1 MVSINCTTEDHLE
14 LDQLTE
20 FQGGLKN
27 RTDGDYA
34 KIIVSIQKYGFS
46 FPFFVWNHDGI
57 NHVLDGHGRLGAL
70 KKLKAQGE
78 VIPPLPVVYV
88 NCGNEEN
95 AKNLLLRLN
104 SQYGQMTAESV
115 MDFMAGL
122 EFDPA
127 ELALPEGVIDFNLE
141 EQEKVEDDDIPEP
154 ETELPAIS
162 KPGEIYQLG
171 PHRLMCGDST
181 KEEDMQKLMDGQKA
195 DLIVTDPPYNVNYGA
210 KGKTYKEHGGYGCG
224 MDDRTI
230 LNDNMD
236 DSAFL
241 QFLTDAFKAMFSVL
255 KAGGAYYV
263 WHADS
268 EGYNF
273 RLALRNTG
281 AAVKQCL
288 IWVKNSLVLGRQ
300 DWQWRHEPCQPA
312 GTQVLTIE
320 GYKPIES
327 LTENDRVISFDSLSG
342 QVKGYKNGGYAIKT
356 ASRDYDGLMYT
367 IRCDGRI
374 TRATDNHQFSVRF
387 NPKSTKK
394 YCTYL
399 MRRGNWW
406 RVGMARAYDARQFGL
421 KTRIHQEHG
430 EEAWVISVHDDK
442 TQAQVMEQILTCKYG
457 IPYTVWE
464 TTAMQR
470 KMLRTDN
477 QVGEIYSALDLEAM
491 QKNAERLLADFGRNI
506 KYPLVS
512 RENSGEKFSTRVT
525 AKINACN
532 LVPGIMQLPIP
543 EERGVYPS
551 FKWQEIEGVEF
562 EHQVCKVYSLAVD
575 KYEHY
580 IADGLITHNCLYGWK
595 EGSAHYWDGRRD
607 LTTVIDKRPDYKRM
621 DKSQLLQEI
630 EKLRAENIP
639 GTIIYEDRPTR
650 SEDHPTMKPV
660 KLFMRLIKNSSK
672 EEDIVLDPFG
682 GSGTTIIAS
691 QRLKRCARLMEL
703 DPHYCDV
710 IRRRWTQWCKE
721 NGVEPG
727 EGALE

>member
-27 RTDGDYA
+27 RTEADYA

-46 FPFFVWNHDGI
+46 FPFFVWAHDGI

-70 KKLKAQGE
+70 QRLKTQGE
-78 VIPPLPVVYV
+78 TIPPLPVVYV

-127 ELALPEGVIDFNLE
+127 ELALPEGILDLNLD
-141 EQEKVEDDDIPEP
+141 EKEHVEDDDVPEP
-154 ETELPAIS
+154 ETDLPPIS

-171 PHRLMCGDST
+171 PHALMCGDST
-181 KEEDMQKLMDGQKA
+181 KVKDLEKLMAGAKA
-195 DLIVTDPPYNVNYGA
+195 DLVVTDPPYNVNYGA
-210 KGKTYKEHGGYGCG
+210 RGKQYEEKGGYKCG

-230 LNDNMD
+230 MNDNMD

-241 QFLTDAFKAMFSVL
+241 QFLTDAFKAMFAVL

-263 WHADS
+263 WHSDT

-273 RLALRNTG
+273 RLALKNTG
-281 AAVKQCL
+281 GTVKQCL

-300 DWQWRHEPCQPA
+300 DWQWRHEPC
-312 GTQVLTIE
+312 
-320 GYKPIES
+320 
-327 LTENDRVISFDSLSG
+327 
-342 QVKGYKNGGYAIKT
+342 
-356 ASRDYDGLMYT
+356 
-367 IRCDGRI
+367 
-374 TRATDNHQFSVRF
+374 
-387 NPKSTKK
+387 
-394 YCTYL
+394 
-399 MRRGNWW
+399 
-406 RVGMARAYDARQFGL
+406 
-421 KTRIHQEHG
+421 
-430 EEAWVISVHDDK
+430 
-442 TQAQVMEQILTCKYG
+442 
-457 IPYTVWE
+457 
-464 TTAMQR
+464 
-470 KMLRTDN
+470 
-477 QVGEIYSALDLEAM
+477 
-491 QKNAERLLADFGRNI
+491 
-506 KYPLVS
+506 
-512 RENSGEKFSTRVT
+512 
-525 AKINACN
+525 
-532 LVPGIMQLPIP
+532 
-543 EERGVYPS
+543 
-551 FKWQEIEGVEF
+551 
-562 EHQVCKVYSLAVD
+562 
-575 KYEHY
+575 
-580 IADGLITHNCLYGWK
+580 LYGWK

-607 LTTVIDKRPDYKRM
+607 LTTVLDNRPDYKRM
-621 DKSQLLQEI
+621 DKNQLLQEI

-639 GTIIYEDRPTR
+639 STIIYEDRPTR

-691 QRLKRCARLMEL
+691 QRLKRVARVMEL

-710 IRRRWTQWCKE
+710 IRRRWTKWAKE
-721 NGVEPG
+721 NNLEPG